1 MPVPWF
7 RSGVATRAAAAVVAL
22 ACVLGII
29 RGPIALA
36 ATDPAQAP
44 KSGNEVLVT
53 KEVTGTV
60 SAISPK
66 DRMLTVIYQQDK
78 AKGVENE
85 ILLALAEDV
94 EVRYKRTL
102 SEFKYGDTV
111 RVSYVE
117 KQAAAERQTPDG
129 KTEHFTKVVSREAT
143 VIAFLKPQTTGVL
156 TNE

>member
-1 MPVPWF
+1 MA
-7 RSGVATRAAAAVVAL
+7 S
-22 ACVLGII
+22 
-29 RGPIALA
+29 A
-36 ATDPAQAP
+36 ATEPAQDPGGSHEA
-44 KSGNEVLVT
+44 LVT

-60 SAISPK
+60 SAISPT

-78 AKGVENE
+78 AKGIENE
-85 ILLALAEDV
+85 ILLTLADDV

-117 KQAAAERQTPDG
+117 KQAPAERQTPDG
-129 KTEHFTKVVSREAT
+129 KMEHFTRVVSREAT
-143 VIAFLKPQTTGVL
+143 VIAFLKPQTTGAL